1 MTLRL
6 RNAMEWD
13 LTLYVRIESGE
24 GLALETRIDLPVG
37 PVQTLAIPLQ
47 ATTPAA
53 WGMRAGPP
61 MPWDEGGRRLLVATQ
76 VDGEIALD
84 QVRAV
89 RVYLRSPRSEERRV
103 GKECRS
109 RWWPAHQKKRRGG
122 GREVRELSISD

>member
-61 MPWDEGGRRLLVATQ
+61 MPSADGGRRLLGATQ
-76 VDGEIALD
+76 VDGETALA
-84 QVRAV
+84 QGRAV
-89 RVYLRSPRSEERRV
+89 RLSPRSPD
-103 GKECRS
+103 G
-109 RWWPAHQKKRRGG
+109 PP
-122 GREVRELSISD
+122 